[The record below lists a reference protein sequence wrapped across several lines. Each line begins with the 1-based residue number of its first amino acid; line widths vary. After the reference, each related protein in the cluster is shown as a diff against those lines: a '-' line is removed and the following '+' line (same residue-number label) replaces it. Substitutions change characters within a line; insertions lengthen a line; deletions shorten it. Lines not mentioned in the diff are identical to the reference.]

1 MSPRVGTVVAGVLSL
16 LLGLSG
22 LVYPE
27 RVLGLLGFA
36 VASTAHAAAALGE
49 VRATYG
55 GVFLVLGVSTLL
67 AAGNPAA
74 HRGRLTL
81 LGLVWLGAAAAR
93 LFGAYVD
100 GNPGLIG
107 WLSAAFEVAMGG
119 TLVVAAQSRGTVAVE
134 PVATP
139 PAPSPP
145 APS

>member
-1 MSPRVGTVVAGVLSL
+1 MSPRLGTVVVGVLSL
-16 LLGLSG
+16 LLGSAG
-22 LVYPE
+22 LVYPD

-81 LGLVWLGAAAAR
+81 LGLVWLGAAAGR
-93 LFGAYVD
+93 LFGAYAD

-107 WLSAAFEVAMGG
+107 WLSAAFELAMGA

-134 PVATP
+134 PVA
-139 PAPSPP
+139 PSPP
-145 APS
+145 TAV